1 MFINMFASAN
11 LRLVSEMER
20 ILGDMEPFKKPVI
33 ASLCALEGIWDKE
46 KRRTDG
52 EKGIVLIRSPERAA
66 KAMANLYKAKRMGQ

>member
-20 ILGDMEPFKKPVI
+20 ILGDMEPFKGPFI
-33 ASLCALEGIWDKE
+33 TSLCAPEGTWDKE

-52 EKGIVLIRSPERAA
+52 EKGIGLIRSPERAA
-66 KAMANLYKAKRMGQ
+66 KAAANRVKLAGE